1 MSAPIYRK
9 GDEVEVTRR
18 GVIVVTD
25 SQDPARYGMGRPD
38 RVGVVAYFRTDDDKV
53 RHRPVTET
61 ASADLEDALGVLHWL
76 LTDRQDVLHVAAM
89 AAAQGDAMRSAVIAN
104 AARGWIEACA
114 RLAEVCDPER
124 GDHG

>member
-9 GDEVEVTRR
+9 GDEVEIVRR
-18 GVIVVTD
+18 GVIVEVD
-25 SQDPARYGMGRPD
+25 PRDPARFGIGRPD
-38 RVGVVAYFRTDDDKV
+38 GFGADAYFRTDDDNV